1 MRSQK
6 PSNLMELKGVRT
18 GSLLKVALVCSLFAS
33 LLSGCSAS
41 QQYAGSKQDGA
52 FFAIPNGWFQIS
64 NDELNKEE
72 AKSTNQDDLD
82 RLSLVTYQVGYSAVK
97 KVTPEQVFLLDPT
110 PHPVIF
116 ARFRELFPEE
126 RNSISLNAL
135 RNVILPVT
143 DLLDGTLE
151 NTRNFQLIDDQEIV
165 DKGATGVNLVYSF
178 DFKGENETINQTALY
193 SNDKSKIFL
202 FIARCTTECYNKN
215 IDQIEKIV
223 NSFTVRGAR

>member
-1 MRSQK
+1 MKSKQHK
-6 PSNLMELKGVRT
+6 KSTLAIFALIVT
-18 GSLLKVALVCSLFAS
+18 LSLSA
-33 LLSGCSAS
+33 CSAS
-41 QQYAGSKQDGA
+41 QQYAGSKKDGA
-52 FFAIPNGWFQIS
+52 FFAIPNGWFKIS
-64 NDELNKEE
+64 NAELNKEE

-82 RLSLVTYQVGYSAVK
+82 RLSLVTYQVGFSAVK

-143 DLLDGTLE
+143 DLLDGTIE
-151 NTRNFQLIDDQEIV
+151 NTRNFQLIDDQEV
-165 DKGATGVNLVYSF
+165 VEKGGTGVNLIYSF
-178 DFKGENETINQTALY
+178 DFKGVNETINQTALY

-215 IDQIEKIV
+215 VDQIEKIV